1 MSYITAAPTQEGII
15 CDESISATGAVTA
28 VFVNTNVFLYFFKL
42 DVPTTLSGGKWHTG
56 ATATGATDIGIYT
69 FAGNLQASISG
80 GGAGVGTNNAANT
93 SQSSAFSGGNITLAP
108 GQYFMALCESV
119 STDTITGK
127 AGIVNS
133 GGSNRWR
140 LAVNGPNASFSLP
153 ATTGGYTDSPSNVPA
168 FSLTVVGGL
177 T

>member
-1 MSYITAAPTQEGII
+1 MSYITAAPIQEGII

-28 VFVNTNVFLYFFKL
+28 VFVNTNIFLYWFKV
-42 DVPTTLSGGKWHTG
+42 DVPTTVSGAKWHTG
-56 ATATGATDIGIYT
+56 AVAAGATDIGIYS
-69 FAGNLQASISG
+69 FAGTLLTSLSG
-80 GGAGVGTNNAANT
+80 GGAGVGVNNAANS
-93 SQSSAFSGGNITLAP
+93 SQSANFSGGNYTLAP
-108 GQYFMALCESV
+108 GQYFMALCESS

-140 LAVNGPNASFSLP
+140 IAVNGPNASFSLN
-153 ATTGGYTDSPSNVPA
+153 AATGGYTDSPSNVPA